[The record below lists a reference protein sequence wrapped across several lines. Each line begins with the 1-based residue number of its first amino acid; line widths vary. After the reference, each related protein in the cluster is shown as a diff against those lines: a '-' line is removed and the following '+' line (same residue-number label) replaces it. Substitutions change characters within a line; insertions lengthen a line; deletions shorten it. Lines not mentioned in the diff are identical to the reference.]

1 MAETIFRADYRA
13 PSHLIDTVHLEFDL
27 DADSTSVINTMH
39 VRPNPDAQ
47 HSSDLILNGETLTLV
62 SVAVDGLPLD
72 ESRYTLGDDLLTI
85 AASTASATSSSSTAS
100 ARPPTRR
107 SRASTPRART

>member
-72 ESRYTLGDDLLTI
+72 ESRYT
-85 AASTASATSSSSTAS
+85 SATSSSSTAS